1 LPRRGKRGGIINT
14 CFLADLLFVSST
26 GDFNDG
32 CHAMEIIH
40 GQMPEELLSK
50 TMPRLL
56 LYIAI
61 SSMQWAKLYL
71 PMKLALVLEWF

>member
-1 LPRRGKRGGIINT
+1 
-14 CFLADLLFVSST
+14 
-26 GDFNDG
+26 
-32 CHAMEIIH
+32 MEIIH